1 LPVKGNAELQVTILG
16 KIRDL
21 CCPGCQAIATTIV
34 DIGMESYYTYRA
46 QPAAE
51 DSPPPDPIPTFLK
64 KLEIWDDAQVSA
76 RYTRQTS
83 PDSLQITLMIQGIT
97 CAACT
102 WLIEKQLSTIT
113 GIEQTRLSLS
123 SHRAEVVWDP
133 GKINLSSILKAV
145 ARIGYQAQPYSPD
158 RQEQVIKTENK
169 AALARIGVAAL
180 GTMQVMMLSLG
191 LYFGAFQG
199 IAENQQQL
207 LRWISA
213 VVCTPV
219 YFYAGYPFLRGAW
232 RNIKARQAGMDIPV
246 TIAISGAFFSSLWA
260 TLTQGP
266 ETYFDS
272 VCMFILF
279 LSLGRLLEMRARH
292 RSQTT
297 SLQKANSGIL
307 MARAYDSQNPDLNKL
322 APGRSSSENITLKND
337 TRLIPADQLK
347 PGNIVLVKPGE
358 TIPGDGVLIHGNTFV
373 NEAMLTGEQLPN
385 EKSRGQ
391 PVTGGTINID
401 QPIAIRITTEAKNS
415 VLYSLRRLLDR
426 AQGEKP
432 SLNQLAD
439 KVAGYFVIGVLVIAT
454 TVFSIWWQID
464 PEKAFWVALAVLVV
478 TCPCA
483 LSLSTPVAISAGTS
497 VMADHGFLSTNAN
510 LIETLKNISHV
521 VFDKTGTLTR
531 GEFEIIQIKPLSSL
545 PEQDCLALAA
555 AMESRSEHP
564 MASAFTNAARNT
576 GGLNQEKVLF
586 DDVTIARNQG
596 IEAIRGGQT
605 YRLGK
610 PSYSK
615 QLTASEL
622 VTPSNQ
628 GQWLL
633 LSTENQPLAWFQV
646 DDQLRPDAGLLVDYL
661 KTRGLNLHILSGD
674 SSDHSMRLGKT
685 LGIDRVTSGA
695 SPEGKLAYIRALQTQ
710 SKVLMIGDGL
720 NDAPVLAGSDVSIV
734 MPKGSDLAQIAADGI
749 LLNDKI
755 STLTTVFN
763 TVDQTYSV
771 IKQNL
776 TWALLYNLLALPA
789 AAMGWVPPWAAA
801 IGMSTSSLIVV
812 LNALRIRKTPTTIK

>member
-1 LPVKGNAELQVTILG
+1 MPVPPKAVDGVVKWYKRYEPK
-16 KIRDL
+16 KIPVNDK
-21 CCPGCQAIATTIV
+21 
-34 DIGMESYYTYRA
+34 
-46 QPAAE
+46 PA
-51 DSPPPDPIPTFLK
+51 
-64 KLEIWDDAQVSA
+64 
-76 RYTRQTS
+76 
-83 PDSLQITLMIQGIT
+83 
-97 CAACT
+97 
-102 WLIEKQLSTIT
+102 
-113 GIEQTRLSLS
+113 
-123 SHRAEVVWDP
+123 
-133 GKINLSSILKAV
+133 KINLSSILKAV

-158 RQEQVIKTENK
+158 RQEQEIKTENK

-337 TRLIPADQLK
+337 TRLIPEDQLK

-586 DDVTIARNQG
+586 D
-596 IEAIRGGQT
+596 
-605 YRLGK
+605 LGK
-610 PSYSK
+610 K
-615 QLTASEL
+615 GLT
-622 VTPSNQ
+622 
-628 GQWLL
+628 
-633 LSTENQPLAWFQV
+633 F
-646 DDQLRPDAGLLVDYL
+646 
-661 KTRGLNLHILSGD
+661 
-674 SSDHSMRLGKT
+674 
-685 LGIDRVTSGA
+685 
-695 SPEGKLAYIRALQTQ
+695 
-710 SKVLMIGDGL
+710 
-720 NDAPVLAGSDVSIV
+720 
-734 MPKGSDLAQIAADGI
+734 
-749 LLNDKI
+749 
-755 STLTTVFN
+755 F
-763 TVDQTYSV
+763 
-771 IKQNL
+771 
-776 TWALLYNLLALPA
+776 A
-789 AAMGWVPPWAAA
+789 AACCSGPFLPD
-801 IGMSTSSLIVV
+801 
-812 LNALRIRKTPTTIK
+812 NIKAM